1 MNETIIQIDNLKKK
15 YKLGTIGGGTLR
27 EEIANKLSKL
37 QRANKKNNVAY
48 EENDERIRDKEFWAL
63 RGISLEVKKG
73 ERIGIIG
80 ANGAGKSTLLKII
93 SRITAPTEGAVR
105 LDGKVT
111 SMLEIGTGF
120 HGELTGRENIY
131 LNGSILG
138 MKKEEIDA
146 VIDDI
151 IDFSECESF
160 IDTPVKR
167 YSSGM
172 YVKLAFSVAAHLN
185 SDIMIM
191 DEVLAVGD
199 VNFQRKCLDKMNE
212 VSKNQGKTIL
222 YVSHNMST
230 IRRLCNRCIVLEQ
243 GKKIFDGSVENAIQ
257 QYMKIGGEMK
267 RINTVDDL
275 MRDKN
280 LNYDMNLRACLL
292 EVELLE
298 PATNYI
304 EAGYKFKFRARIQ
317 AKDYIDELFFRCIV
331 YKMDGSPVGTGMS
344 KGVFKLRNEEI
355 RSIEFEFDSSQIAP
369 GKYSMSII
377 LFKPDYCGGS
387 EKYDAVSN
395 ALLFEIVTT
404 KNQFFNYKWTAGWG
418 SSIYPLKLE
427 KICCEQENIQDM
439 CQEVK

>member
-1 MNETIIQIDNLKKK
+1 MSEVILQIDDVKKK
-15 YKLGTIGGGTLR
+15 YKLGAISGATLR
-27 EEIANKLSKL
+27 EEIAEKLSSL
-37 QRANKKNNVAY
+37 RGKKQQDLTVQKS
-48 EENDERIRDKEFWAL
+48 DERTIGKEFWAL
-63 RGISLEVKKG
+63 RGVSLEVNKG
-73 ERIGIIG
+73 ERVGIIG
-80 ANGAGKSTLLKII
+80 SNGAGKSTLLKII

-105 LDGKVT
+105 LNGNVT

-146 VIDDI
+146 VVDDI
-151 IDFSECESF
+151 IEFSECAEF

-199 VNFQRKCLDKMNE
+199 VAFQRKCLDKMNE
-212 VSKNQGKTIL
+212 VSKNKGKTIL

-230 IRRLCNRCIVLEQ
+230 IRRLCNRCIVLEK
-243 GKKIFDGSVENAIQ
+243 GKKIYDGTVEEAIQ
-257 QYMKIGGEMK
+257 HYMKIGGEM
-267 RINTVDDL
+267 RRVNTVDEK
-275 MRDKN
+275 MRDQN
-280 LNYDMNLRACLL
+280 LNYDMDLRAQLL
-292 EVELLE
+292 ELELIS
-298 PATNYI
+298 PASNYI
-304 EAGYKFKFRARIQ
+304 EAGTKFKFRATIQ
-317 AKDYIDELFFRCIV
+317 GNDDVDELFFRCIV
-331 YKMDGSPVGTGMS
+331 YKMDGTPVGTAMS
-344 KGVFKLRNEEI
+344 QGIMDIKKGQI
-355 RSIEFEFDSSQIAP
+355 RTAELEFDSSQIAP
-369 GKYSMSII
+369 GKYAMNVI

-404 KNQFFNYKWTAGWG
+404 RNQYFNYHWTNGWG
-418 SSIYPLKLE
+418 YTAYPLDLR
-427 KICCEQENIQDM
+427 
-439 CQEVK
+439 EV